1 MIYKRSE
8 ELKLIEYFYQN
19 YERVNNKYYNKF
31 KIDYEPELAENED
44 EIFDDDDAIYK
55 WKQLVYPANRNPES
69 VGEYKANAYFGLLSF
84 YLYSK
89 GYEIEEY
96 PQMLSKWRT
105 LSDVSDG
112 DLKEA
117 TRRIYSPDGGN
128 VLWADRRTYIN
139 FLTFNKKHDSLLSL
153 EIDLE
158 EIISSVSPRNA
169 KFNDKSLDEKLS
181 TIRDAFE
188 NIGKK
193 NGKYL
198 TIPYENLSVSYLSSD
213 KAQAFAKELQCFRH
227 GEATLVAKRA
237 SYTEEQ
243 KLFMIDY
250 GMMLLNLAYRFVKS
264 LSYD

>member
-1 MIYKRSE
+1 M
-8 ELKLIEYFYQN
+8 KLNEYFNQN
-19 YERVNNKYYNKF
+19 YETINNPYYNKF
-31 KIDYEPELAENED
+31 KIDYEQGLAENED

-55 WKQLVYPANRNPES
+55 WKQLVYPANRNPKS

-105 LSDVSDG
+105 LSDVSDEE
-112 DLKEA
+112 LKEA

-128 VLWADRRTYIN
+128 VLWADRRTYIGS
-139 FLTFNKKHDSLLSL
+139 LTFNKKHDSLLSL

-169 KFNDKSLDEKLS
+169 KFNDMSLDEKLS

-188 NIGKK
+188 HIGKK
-193 NGKYL
+193 EGRYIP
-198 TIPYENLSVSYLSSD
+198 IPYEDISGGYLSVENI
-213 KAQAFAKELQCFRH
+213 KRFADELQCFRH
-227 GEATLVAKRA
+227 GEHSLVEKRA
-237 SYTEEQ
+237 TYTEEQ
-243 KLFMIDY
+243 KLFMVDY

>member
-1 MIYKRSE
+1 M
-8 ELKLIEYFYQN
+8 KLIEYFYQN

-31 KIDYEPELAENED
+31 KDVYQQELDENDD
-44 EIFDDDDAIYK
+44 EILDDDDAIYK
-55 WKQLVYPANRNPES
+55 WKQLIYPKNRYPKS
-69 VGEYKANAYFGLLSF
+69 VGEYKDNAYFGLLSF

-89 GYEIEEY
+89 GYEIEQY

-112 DLKEA
+112 ELKEA
-117 TRRIYSPDGGN
+117 TRRIYSPNGED
-128 VLWADRRTYIN
+128 VRWADRRTYIDS
-139 FLTFNKKHDSLLSL
+139 LTFNKKNDSLLSL
-153 EIDLE
+153 ENDLE
-158 EIISSVSPRNA
+158 EIISSVSHRNA
-169 KFNDKSLDEKLS
+169 KFNDMILDEKLA

-198 TIPYENLSVSYLSSD
+198 YIPYENLSVRYLSQ
-213 KAQAFAKELQCFRH
+213 KEAQSFANELQCFRH
-227 GEATLVAKRA
+227 GESTLVAKRA

-250 GMMLLNLAYRFVKS
+250 GMMLLNLAYRHVKKQVNI
-264 LSYD
+264 